1 MRSSAAPGASLA
13 VRSPVEQYVR
23 TGRRAE
29 RRERRDCARPAPPAG
44 SSRPG
49 VAEVA
54 LVSLNAVRKSF
65 GSRVVLDGLDFAVE
79 PRARVGVVGAN
90 GSGKSTMLKLIA
102 GLEEP
107 DAGTSV
113 RRRGIV
119 VSFLPQHPLGRRAN
133 AARDRARGPPRPRRA
148 GSRPSPC
155 RRAAGRARPCGRPR
169 QDDARPPPPGGARR
183 TWWRQPAARAST
195 AERAPPCS
203 TSGSRRTTSR
213 CRRARSPAVQ
223 RKLIAPQPASRRIRT
238 CSCSTNPRPTSTRS
252 AARSSSACCR
262 FDGAAVAV
270 SHDRYL
276 LDETVS
282 QIAELHRGRIRTWPG
297 NYSAYTLA
305 RELELQRQQQQFV
318 TQQKEIERPEAAV
331 RRFKDWAH
339 RVVDER
345 HIKQARNKQRQI
357 DRMEKVDR
365 PVLERRKIGLR
376 LHPHERGGQRVFELR
391 HLGMQFGD
399 DVVLHDVELT
409 VVHGER
415 VGFVGANG
423 AGKSVL
429 LKTVV
434 GELEPSEARSGS
446 APRSG
451 SATRPG
457 QETLDPESSPLETVR
472 LAHRCAEGEAVS
484 LLMKFLFPYEQ
495 VRRPNKLLS
504 GGERTRLQLL
514 LLMLQRPNL
523 LVLDEPTTIST
534 SIRSRFLKR
543 RWRSSRNRL
552 RDLRTTATRPDR
564 RPDRRGR
571 RRRRPL
577 VRGRLD
583 GLVERS
589 RTRPPTL
596 PSNSLL
602 LGRNVR

>member
-1 MRSSAAPGASLA
+1 M
-13 VRSPVEQYVR
+13 
-23 TGRRAE
+23 
-29 RRERRDCARPAPPAG
+29 
-44 SSRPG
+44 
-49 VAEVA
+49 A

-65 GSRVVLDGLDFAVE
+65 GSRVVLDGLDFAIE
-79 PRARVGVVGAN
+79 PHARVGVVGAN

-107 DAGTSV
+107 DAGSSV

-119 VSFLPQHPLGRRAN
+119 VSFLPQHPLGDERTPLETVR
-133 AARDRARGPPRPRRA
+133 AARPDLDDLDRDLHRVAEQLASPDLAADLDKMARVLRRQEELVERWEAAGGP
-148 GSRPSPC
+148 SID
-155 RRAAGRARPCGRPR
+155 GRARATLLDLGIEE
-169 QDDARPPPPGGARR
+169 DDLALPTSALSGG
-183 TWWRQPAARAST
+183 
-195 AERAPPCS
+195 
-203 TSGSRRTTSR
+203 
-213 CRRARSPAVQ
+213 Q
-223 RKLIAPQPASRRIRT
+223 RKLIAL
-238 CSCSTNPRPTSTRS
+238 
-252 AARSSSACCR
+252 AACLARDPDVLLLDEPEAHLDAVGR
-262 FDGAAVAV
+262 ALVERLLAGFDGAAVAV

-282 QIAELHRGRIRTWPG
+282 QIAELHRGRIRMWPG

-305 RELELQRQQQQFV
+305 RELQLQRQQQQFV
-318 TQQKEIERPEAAV
+318 TQQKEIERLEAAI
-331 RRFKDWAH
+331 RRFRDWAH

-357 DRMEKVDR
+357 DRMEKVER

-399 DVVLHDVELT
+399 DVVLQDVELT

-434 GELEPSEARSGS
+434 GELEPSEGELWVGPSIQIGYLAQD
-446 APRSG
+446 
-451 SATRPG
+451 

-523 LVLDEPTTIST
+523 LVLDEPTNHLDIDSVEVLEAALEEFEGTVCVISHDRYFLDR
-534 SIRSRFLKR
+534 IVDRIVELGDGQARSYEGS
-543 RWRSSRNRL
+543 WS
-552 RDLRTTATRPDR
+552 DWY
-564 RPDRRGR
+564 
-571 RRRRPL
+571 
-577 VRGRLD
+577 
-583 GLVERS
+583 E
-589 RTRPPTL
+589 RTRTA
-596 PSNSLL
+596 SE
-602 LGRNVR
+602 VA